1 MEHLSQA
8 QQQLIRERFQVA
20 DLRTQ
25 VHLTYWS
32 ELHFITQELLDLL
45 PFGRVLGATAFYRF
59 VDFQFEGLI
68 SAVQTNLTLW
78 ALIGV
83 RQFRGD
89 LVNQLA
95 LFFDS
100 TFFWQYCVPPVW
112 EEILRHLQEGNRIRF
127 LSRVYLSQ
135 TKVEL
140 EFNEIQALSISDTEF
155 QLVYMDSKEY
165 TCDLHT
171 RIWDITV
178 HNLDNN
184 LIDPGIYTRTP
195 QFLGTSRE
203 AECQAYYER
212 IRNDSNLIL
221 TADYWASIDSTEVPS
236 LTSRA
241 STPLSEYQRS
251 RDLDQCAS
259 PAKISRYCYCGI
271 DVWMLRSGSLK
282 VRLAQDNCVGEFK
295 GKGSGRVFGNDQR

>member
-1 MEHLSQA
+1 M
-8 QQQLIRERFQVA
+8 
-20 DLRTQ
+20 
-25 VHLTYWS
+25 YWS

-59 VDFQFEGLI
+59 IDFQFEGLI

-83 RQFRGD
+83 RQFCRD
-89 LVNQLA
+89 LIDQLA

-100 TFFWQYCVPPVW
+100 TFFWQYCVLPVQ
-112 EEILRHLQEGNRIRF
+112 EEILRQLQGNQIRF

-140 EFNEIQALSISDTEF
+140 EFNEIRALAISDTEF

-165 TCDLHT
+165 TCDLRT
-171 RIWDITV
+171 RVWDITI

-184 LIDPGIYTRTP
+184 LIDPGIYTCTP
-195 QFLGTSRE
+195 QLLSTSRE
-203 AECQAYYER
+203 AEHQAYYKR
-212 IRNDSNLIL
+212 IRNNSDLIL
-221 TADYWASIDSTEVPS
+221 TANYWASIDSTEVPS

-241 STPLSEYQRS
+241 STLLFEYQRS
-251 RDLDQCAS
+251 RELDQHAVTGDESIREDERSDDEEKDENIKGDICQLLNQRTASQRRDKSCAPS
-259 PAKISRYCYCGI
+259 H
-271 DVWMLRSGSLK
+271 
-282 VRLAQDNCVGEFK
+282 
-295 GKGSGRVFGNDQR
+295 